1 MRQRLTRSTSFVMA
15 DYRKLRVWKKA
26 YALAINAERT
36 AKAIRDPDHRPL
48 RSQLNRAAVS
58 IATNIVEGRAKK
70 TDRDFARFLGYAL
83 GSATELEHHVMIGRD
98 VGVIS
103 GGDSASLLDQTVEV
117 RKMLQG
123 LINRLVGD

>member
-1 MRQRLTRSTSFVMA
+1 MA

-26 YALAINAERT
+26 YALAINAARV
-36 AKAIRDPDHRPL
+36 AKGIRDPDHKPL
-48 RSQLNRAAVS
+48 RSQLNRAAMS

-70 TDRDFARFLGYAL
+70 SDRDFARFLSYSL

-98 VGVIS
+98 VGVITIA
-103 GGDSASLLDQTVEV
+103 DSTSLLDQTVEV

-123 LINRLVGD
+123 LIGRLLGE